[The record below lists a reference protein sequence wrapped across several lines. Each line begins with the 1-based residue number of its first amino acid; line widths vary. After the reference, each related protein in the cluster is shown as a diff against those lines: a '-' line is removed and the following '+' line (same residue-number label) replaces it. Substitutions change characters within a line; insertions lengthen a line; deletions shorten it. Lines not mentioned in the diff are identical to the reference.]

1 MAIQVALYHKTD
13 YTYDRKIQLG
23 PQVIRLRPA
32 PHCRT
37 PILSYNQTVSPDD
50 HWINWQ
56 QDPFSNYLSRLNFHE
71 KTDHFSIVVDLV
83 AEMVT
88 INPFD
93 FFLEEYAREYPFNY
107 SSEVRKDLGPFLQK
121 DCAGSKFTAYLS
133 RISRKKENTIDFLVR
148 VNQDLQQTIRYNIRM
163 EPNVQACE
171 ETLTKQSGSCRDSA
185 WLLVNILRHLGLA
198 ARFVSGYL
206 IQLTADVKSLEGPSG
221 PEQDFTDLHAWVEVF
236 LPGAGWVGLDPTSGL
251 LAGEGHIPLAC
262 TPFPQSAAPV
272 TGGLEM
278 CEVEFSHTMRVTRIH
293 EDPRSTKPYP
303 EEIWTKIHDLGF
315 RVDEEIKK
323 ENITLTMGGEP
334 TFVSATDMDADEWN
348 TAAVG
353 PTKKIKSMELLQRLR
368 GKWAPGSLVH
378 IGQGKWYPGESL
390 PRWALGCYW
399 RKDGK
404 PLWQDPALLA
414 DDTLDYGFGPDQAKI
429 LMQTITRVLGVDE
442 KYIIPAYEDVFHWLL
457 KEQRLPAN
465 VTPEDSR
472 LKDPEERA
480 RMTRVFE
487 QGIGA
492 VTGFVLPIKKG
503 SWKSCAW
510 ELRAGN
516 LFLVPGDSPMGL
528 RLPLDSLPW
537 VSPRQYPHVVEED
550 PMGIHGPFPDP
561 LTPDP
566 DKEQLRRA
574 EKAKAGQFHIPG
586 QPETETRDDV
596 VSQSLG
602 PAAPG
607 AYSTGGTEPVI
618 RTALCIQPRDG
629 RLYVFMPPMASATDY
644 FELIAAVEQ
653 AARATGFPVVI
664 EGYTPPFDHRINVL
678 NVTPDPGVIEVNIH
692 PATTWGQMVAVTCD
706 LYEEARLSGLGT
718 EKFMLDGRH
727 SGTGGGNHIV
737 MGGPSPGQ
745 SPWLARPDLLR
756 SFLTFWNN
764 HPSLSFLFSGLF
776 MGPTSQS
783 PRIDE
788 ARHDTLDELDIA
800 FAELDKRTASYHSC
814 FMPGSGP
821 ESDKGLPCPPW
832 LVDRLFRHL
841 LTDLTGNTH
850 RAEFCIDKLYSPDAA
865 SGRLGL
871 LEFRSFEMPPHARM
885 SLAQQLLLRIF
896 MLKFWKTPYREKL
909 VRWGTALHDKFMLP
923 FYVWQD
929 FCDVLDILGRDG
941 YDLTPACFHPH
952 FEFRF
957 PFIGKVC
964 HAGVEMELRTAIEP
978 WHVLGEEP
986 GGGGTARYV
995 DSSLERIQI
1004 KVSGMADVR
1013 YQVLCNGRPLPLH
1026 PTNINTRFVAGIRY
1040 RAWQPP
1046 SCLHP
1051 TIGVHTPLIF
1061 DLMDTWNMRS
1071 VGGCTYHAAHPGGR
1085 NYDTFPINALEAE
1098 GRRISRFR
1106 DIGHTPG
1113 PMNQIP
1119 HEPLNPRFPHTLDLR
1134 TRP

>member
-13 YTYDRKIQLG
+13 YIYDRKIQLG

-37 PILSYNQTVSPDD
+37 PILSYNQTVSPED

-56 QDPFSNYLSRLNFHE
+56 QDPFSNYLARLNFQE
-71 KTDHFSIVVDLV
+71 KTDHFSIIVDLM

-93 FFLEEYAREYPFNY
+93 FFLEEYAREYPFKY
-107 SSEVRKDLGPFLQK
+107 SSEVKKDLGPFLQK
-121 DCAGSKFTAYLS
+121 TRVGSKFTTYLS
-133 RISRKKENTIDFLVR
+133 GISRQKENTIDFLVR
-148 VNQDLQQTIRYNIRM
+148 VNQDLQKAIRYNIRM
-163 EPNVQACE
+163 EPNVQTCE

-198 ARFVSGYL
+198 SRFVSGYL
-206 IQLTADVKSLEGPSG
+206 IQLAADVKSLEGPSG

-262 TPFPQSAAPV
+262 TPFPKSAAPV

-278 CEVEFSHTMRVTRIH
+278 CEVDFSHTMRVTRIH

-315 RVDEEIKK
+315 RVDEEIQK

-334 TFVSATDMDADEWN
+334 TFVSSTDMDADEWN

-353 PTKKIKSMELLQRLR
+353 PTKKIKAMELLQRLR
-368 GKWAPGSLVH
+368 SKWALGSLLH

-404 PLWQDPALLA
+404 ALWQDQSLLA
-414 DDTLDYGFGPDQAKI
+414 DDTLDYKFGPAQAET

-442 KYIIPAYEDVFHWLL
+442 KYIIPAYEDVFHWLF
-457 KEQRLPAN
+457 KEQRLPVN

-480 RMTRVFE
+480 RMARVFE

-510 ELRAGN
+510 ELRSGN
-516 LFLVPGDSPMGL
+516 LFLTPGDSPMGL

-537 VSPRQYPHVVEED
+537 ISPKQYPHMVEED

-561 LTPDP
+561 LTSGP
-566 DKEQLRRA
+566 DKERLRRA
-574 EKAKAGQFHIPG
+574 EEAKEGQFHIPG
-586 QPETETRDDV
+586 QPETETRDDI
-596 VSQSLG
+596 VSQSLW
-602 PAAPG
+602 PTAHAADD
-607 AYSTGGTEPVI
+607 TDGTEPII
-618 RTALCIQPRDG
+618 RTALCIQPREG
-629 RLYVFMPPMASATDY
+629 RLYVFMPPMASAADY

-653 AARATGFPVVI
+653 AASTTGFPVII

-692 PATTWGQMVAVTCD
+692 PATAWGQMVEVTCD

-756 SFLTFWNN
+756 SFLAFWNN

-800 FAELDKRTASYHSC
+800 FAELDNQTTSYQSN
-814 FMPGSGP
+814 FLPGS
-821 ESDKGLPCPPW
+821 DIGLPCPPW

-850 RAEFCIDKLYSPDAA
+850 RAEFCIDKLYSPDSA

-896 MLKFWKTPYREKL
+896 ILKFWKTPYKEKL

-929 FCDVLDILGRDG
+929 FCDVLDILRRNG

-986 GGGGTARYV
+986 GGGTARYV

-1004 KVSGMADVR
+1004 KVSGMTDNR
-1013 YQVLCNGRPLPLH
+1013 YQVLCNGRPVPLH
-1026 PTNINTRFVAGIRY
+1026 PTDVKTQSVAGIRY

-1061 DLMDTWNMRS
+1061 DLVDTWNLRS
-1071 VGGCTYHAAHPGGR
+1071 VGGCTYHASHPGGR
-1085 NYDTFPINALEAE
+1085 NYDTFPVNSLEAE

-1113 PMNQIP
+1113 PMDRIP
-1119 HEPLNPRFPHTLDLR
+1119 NEPLNPRFPYTLDLR
-1134 TRP
+1134 TRL

>member
-13 YTYDRKIQLG
+13 YIYDRKIQLG

-37 PILSYNQTVSPDD
+37 PILSYNQTVSPED

-56 QDPFSNYLSRLNFHE
+56 QDPFSNYLSRLNFQE

-93 FFLEEYAREYPFNY
+93 FFLEEYAREYPFKY
-107 SSEVRKDLGPFLQK
+107 SSEVKKDLGPFLQK
-121 DCAGSKFTAYLS
+121 THVGSKFTTYLS
-133 RISRKKENTIDFLVR
+133 RISRQKENTIDFLVR
-148 VNQDLQQTIRYNIRM
+148 VNQDLQKAIRYNIRM

-198 ARFVSGYL
+198 SRFVSGYL
-206 IQLTADVKSLEGPSG
+206 IQLAADVKSLEGPSG

-262 TPFPQSAAPV
+262 TPFPKSAAPV

-278 CEVEFSHTMRVTRIH
+278 CEVDFSHTMHVTRIH

-315 RVDEEIKK
+315 RVDKEIEK
-323 ENITLTMGGEP
+323 EKISLTMGGEP

-353 PTKKIKSMELLQRLR
+353 PTKKIKAMELLQRLR
-368 GKWAPGSLVH
+368 GKWTQGSLLH

-404 PLWQDPALLA
+404 ALWQDPSLLA
-414 DDTLDYGFGPDQAKI
+414 DDTLDYKFGPAQAKT
-429 LMQTITRVLGVDE
+429 LMQSVTRVLGVDE
-442 KYIIPAYEDVFHWLL
+442 QYIIPAYEDVFYWLL

-480 RMTRVFE
+480 RMARVFE

-503 SWKSCAW
+503 SWKSCLW

-516 LFLVPGDSPMGL
+516 LFLTPGDSPMGL

-537 VSPRQYPHVVEED
+537 ISPKQYPHVVEED
-550 PMGIHGPFPDP
+550 PMGIDGPFPDP
-561 LTPDP
+561 LTSGP
-566 DKEQLRRA
+566 DKERLRRA
-574 EKAKAGQFHIPG
+574 EEAKQGQFHIPG
-586 QPETETRDDV
+586 QPETETRDDI
-596 VSQSLG
+596 VSQSLW
-602 PAAPG
+602 PASHAV
-607 AYSTGGTEPVI
+607 YNSDGTEPVI
-618 RTALCIQPRDG
+618 RTALCIQPRQG
-629 RLYVFMPPMASATDY
+629 RLYVFMPPMASAADY

-653 AARATGFPVVI
+653 AAGTTGFPVII

-678 NVTPDPGVIEVNIH
+678 NITPDPGVIEVNIH
-692 PATTWGQMVAVTCD
+692 PATDWGQMVDVTCD
-706 LYEEARLSGLGT
+706 LYEEARQSGLGT

-737 MGGPSPGQ
+737 MGGPSPAQ

-800 FAELDKRTASYHSC
+800 FAELDKQTSSYQSN
-814 FMPGSGP
+814 FMPGS
-821 ESDKGLPCPPW
+821 DIGLPCPPW

-850 RAEFCIDKLYSPDAA
+850 RAEFCIDKLYSPDSA

-896 MLKFWKTPYREKL
+896 MLKFWKTPYKEKL
-909 VRWGTALHDKFMLP
+909 VRWGTTLHDKFMLP

-929 FCDVLDILGRDG
+929 FCDLLDILRREG
-941 YDLTPACFHPH
+941 YDLTPGCFHPH

-964 HAGVEMELRTAIEP
+964 HAGVEIELRTAIEP

-1004 KVSGMADVR
+1004 KVSGMTDNR
-1013 YQVLCNGRPLPLH
+1013 YQVLCNGRPVPLH
-1026 PTNINTRFVAGIRY
+1026 PTDVKTQSVAGIRY

-1061 DLMDTWNMRS
+1061 DLVDTWNLRS
-1071 VGGCTYHAAHPGGR
+1071 VGGCTYHASHPGGR
-1085 NYDTFPINALEAE
+1085 NYDTFPINSLEAE

-1113 PMNQIP
+1113 PMEQIP
-1119 HEPLNPRFPHTLDLR
+1119 NEPLNPRFPYTLDLR

>member
-1 MAIQVALYHKTD
+1 M
-13 YTYDRKIQLG
+13 
-23 PQVIRLRPA
+23 
-32 PHCRT
+32 
-37 PILSYNQTVSPDD
+37 
-50 HWINWQ
+50 
-56 QDPFSNYLSRLNFHE
+56 
-71 KTDHFSIVVDLV
+71 
-83 AEMVT
+83 
-88 INPFD
+88 
-93 FFLEEYAREYPFNY
+93 
-107 SSEVRKDLGPFLQK
+107 
-121 DCAGSKFTAYLS
+121 
-133 RISRKKENTIDFLVR
+133 VR
-148 VNQDLQQTIRYNIRM
+148 VNQELQQAIKYNIRM
-163 EPNVQACE
+163 EPNVQTCE
-171 ETLTKQSGSCRDSA
+171 QTLTKLSGSCRDSA

-198 ARFVSGYL
+198 SRFVSGYL
-206 IQLTADVKSLEGPSG
+206 IQLAADVKSLEGPSG

-262 TPFPQSAAPV
+262 TPFPKSAAPV
-272 TGGLEM
+272 SGGLEP

-334 TFVSATDMDADEWN
+334 TFVSASDMDAEEWN

-353 PTKKIKSMELLQRLR
+353 PTKKLKSMELLQRLR
-368 GKWAPGSLVH
+368 GKWAPGSLLH

-404 PLWQDPALLA
+404 PLWKNQSLLA
-414 DDTLDYGFGPDQAKI
+414 DDTLDYKFGPDQAKL
-429 LMQTITRVLGVDE
+429 LMETVTRVLGVD
-442 KYIIPAYEDVFHWLL
+442 KNYIIPAYEDVFHWLL

-480 RMTRVFE
+480 RMARVFE

-510 ELRAGN
+510 DLRSGN
-516 LFLVPGDSPMGL
+516 LFLTPGDSPMGL

-537 VSPRQYPHVVEED
+537 VSPKKYPHVVEED

-561 LTPDP
+561 LTSEA
-566 DKEQLRRA
+566 DKERLRRA
-574 EKAKAGQFHIPG
+574 NEAKEDQFHLPG
-586 QPETETRDDV
+586 KPETEVRDDV
-596 VSQSLG
+596 VSQSLVG
-602 PAAPG
+602 PPAD
-607 AYSTGGTEPVI
+607 TDDTEPII

-629 RLYVFMPPMASATDY
+629 RLYVFMPPMASASDY
-644 FELIAAVEQ
+644 FELIAAVEE
-653 AARATGFPVVI
+653 AAQITGFPVII

-692 PATTWGQMVAVTCD
+692 PATTWGQMVDVTCD
-706 LYEEARLSGLGT
+706 LYEEARQSGLGT

-800 FAELDKRTASYHSC
+800 FAELDHQMSSYQSI
-814 FMPGSGP
+814 FLPD
-821 ESDKGLPCPPW
+821 SDVSLPCPPW

-850 RAEFCIDKLYSPDAA
+850 RAEFCIDKLYSPDSA

-896 MLKFWKTPYREKL
+896 MLKFWKTPYKEKL
-909 VRWGTALHDKFMLP
+909 VRWGTTLHDKFMLP
-923 FYVWQD
+923 FYVRQD
-929 FCDVLDILGRDG
+929 FCDVLDILRRDG
-941 YDLTPACFHPH
+941 YDLTPDCFHPH

-957 PFIGKVC
+957 PFVGKVC
-964 HAGVEMELRTAIEP
+964 HCGVEMELRTAIEP

-995 DSSLERIQI
+995 DSSLERIEI
-1004 KVSGMADVR
+1004 KVSGLTDNR
-1013 YQVLCNGRPLPLH
+1013 YKVLCNGRPVPLH
-1026 PTNINTRFVAGIRY
+1026 PTEVNAQFVAGVRY

-1051 TIGVHTPLIF
+1051 TIGVHTPLVF
-1061 DLMDTWNMRS
+1061 DLVDTWSMRS
-1071 VGGCTYHAAHPGGR
+1071 VGGCTYHASHPGGR
-1085 NYDTFPINALEAE
+1085 SYDTFPVNSLEAE

-1113 PMNQIP
+1113 PMGHIP
-1119 HEPLNPRFPHTLDLR
+1119 NEPLNPRFPYTLDLR